1 MSLKE
6 IGDSCIFAPNVLN
19 SFAAIKEYE
28 PDKHCGVPNDTG
40 NPCVRKLDC
49 KIHTVG
55 DKRNVTGR
63 TMSFD
68 DCLRVYKGEAPRG
81 PDASTGEPKAGSKK
95 ARRRPG
101 HGIDDA
107 SRRKFGFLG
116 LSGVGDTEQ
125 EEDWSAHPLAAVHEF
140 AELLDCVRR
149 ENVLLEG
156 LVRRRACDELTGR
169 VVGEPSSGADQVTKG
184 KKATTAAEP
193 GTVPPP
199 SQPETQP
206 KAEPTT
212 TVTGSVDKP
221 PTQEPA
227 LGGFDFL
234 DVPPPPVAPVGQAAK
249 PSAQGTADETPAKT
263 GTTPGKSAALPTP
276 TYGPNVLA
284 RETFAG
290 GATTGSWHL
299 DRRRM
304 LGAEKCFGDILA
316 QLQG

>member
-1 MSLKE
+1 MT
-6 IGDSCIFAPNVLN
+6 
-19 SFAAIKEYE
+19 IKEYE
-28 PDKHCGVPNDTG
+28 PDKHCGVPHETG
-40 NPCVRKLDC
+40 APCVRKLDC

-68 DCLRVYKGEAPRG
+68 DCLRVYRGEAPRG
-81 PDASTGEPKAGSKK
+81 TDATAGEPKVGSKR

-101 HGIDDA
+101 HGTDDA
-107 SRRKFGFLG
+107 ARRKFGFLG

-125 EEDWSAHPLAAVHEF
+125 EEDWSAHPLAAAHEF

-149 ENVLLEG
+149 ETVLLEG
-156 LVRRRACDELTGR
+156 LVRRRACDELAGR
-169 VVGEPSSGADQVTKG
+169 VVGEPSRSPDQVIKP
-184 KKATTAAEP
+184 KKATTVAEP

-199 SQPETQP
+199 SQPEQF
-206 KAEPTT
+206 KLEQIAAA
-212 TVTGSVDKP
+212 TGSAEKP
-221 PTQEPA
+221 ATQESA

-234 DVPPPPVAPVGQAAK
+234 DVPPPPVPPVGQAAK
-249 PSAQGTADETPAKT
+249 PLSQPANDETPAKAGNT
-263 GTTPGKSAALPTP
+263 AGKAATLQTP

-304 LGAEKCFGDILA
+304 LGAEKCFSDILA